1 MICERNYFINFA
13 HMNSFLNKAFG
24 FDPLTH
30 KKSKEITAGITT
42 FLTMSYI
49 LAVNP
54 DIFRPLAE
62 FGMDT
67 GAVFTATALAAAFG
81 TLVMALL
88 AKMPIALAPGM
99 GLNAFFVYTVC
110 LSMGYSWQFAL
121 TAVLI
126 EGLLFVILTLTNIRS
141 WIVDAIPVS
150 IKNAIGAGIGLFVA
164 LIGMQNSGII
174 VSDPST
180 LISLGDVTSG
190 SALLALIGLL
200 ITVPLMVKKVPC
212 ALLIGIFITTLAGI
226 PMGITEWHGFVS
238 MPPSVS
244 STFCQFE
251 LSNILCPDMLVVVAT
266 MLFLDIF
273 DTMGSLVAIC
283 TQAGLTEKDGTIP
296 RINRAFMADSLAT
309 IFGAIVGTNT
319 TTTYIE
325 SASGVSAGG
334 RSGLASAVTAF
345 CFVLALFFAPLFL
358 AVPSAATAPV
368 LIIVGLMMLKP
379 IKDLPLDEFSESVPA
394 FITLITIPMAYSI
407 SDGIMLGVISYTIIN
422 ALCGKFKKVS
432 IAMWVLTVCFI
443 CRYALL

>member
-1 MICERNYFINFA
+1 
-13 HMNSFLNKAFG
+13 MNSILNKLFG
-24 FDPLTH
+24 FNPLIH

-81 TLVMALL
+81 TLLMAII

-110 LSMGYSWQFAL
+110 LSMGYSWKFAL

-126 EGLLFVILTLTNIRS
+126 EGVLFVILTLTNIRS

-150 IKNAIGAGIGLFVA
+150 IKNAIGAGIGLFIA
-164 LIGMQNSGII
+164 LIGMQNAGII
-174 VSDPST
+174 VSDPAT
-180 LISLGDVTSG
+180 LVSLGDITSG
-190 SALLALIGLL
+190 SALLAAFGLI
-200 ITVPLMVKKVPC
+200 ITVPLLVKKVPC
-212 ALLIGIFITTLAGI
+212 ALLIGIFITTLVGI
-226 PMGITEWHGFVS
+226 PMGITEWRGFAS
-238 MPPSVS
+238 MPPSIS
-244 STFCQFE
+244 SIFCQFE
-251 LSNILCPDMLVVVAT
+251 WSNILCPDMLIVVAT

-283 TQAGLTEKDGTIP
+283 TQAGLTERDGSIP
-296 RINRAFMADSLAT
+296 RINKAFMADSIAT
-309 IFGAIVGTNT
+309 IFGAVVGTNT
-319 TTTYIE
+319 TTSYVE

-334 RSGLASAVTAF
+334 RSGLTSATTAL
-345 CFVLALFFAPLFL
+345 CFILALFFAPLFL

-379 IKDLPLDEFSESVPA
+379 IKDLYINDYSESIPA
-394 FITLITIPMAYSI
+394 FTTLITIPMAYSI
-407 SDGIMLGVISYTIIN
+407 SDGIMLGVISYTLIN
-422 ALCGKFKKVS
+422 ALCGKFNKIS
-432 IAMWVLTVCFI
+432 IPMWILSACFI
-443 CRYALL
+443 CKYIFL

>member
-1 MICERNYFINFA
+1 MSSILTNV
-13 HMNSFLNKAFG
+13 FG
-24 FDPLTH
+24 FNPVKH
-30 KKSKEITAGITT
+30 KISKELVAGITT

-54 DIFRPLAE
+54 DIFKPLADY
-62 FGMDT
+62 GMDT
-67 GAVFTATALAAAFG
+67 AAVFTATALASAIG
-81 TLVMALL
+81 TLLMAVV
-88 AKMPIALAPGM
+88 AKMPLALAPGM

-110 LSMGYSWQFAL
+110 LSMGYSWRFAL

-126 EGLLFVILTLTNIRS
+126 EGIIFVILTLTNIRS

-150 IKNAIGAGIGLFVA
+150 IKNAIGAGIGLFIA
-164 LIGMQNSGII
+164 LIGMQNAGII
-174 VSDPST
+174 VSDDST
-180 LISLGDVTSG
+180 LISLGKITSG

-200 ITVPLMVKKVPC
+200 VTVPLMVKKVPC
-212 ALLIGIFITTLAGI
+212 ALLIGIFITTLIGI
-226 PMGITEWHGFVS
+226 PMGITEWRGFVS
-238 MPPSVS
+238 LPPSIS
-244 STFCQFE
+244 GTFCQFE
-251 LSNILCPDMLVVVAT
+251 WNNILCSDMLIVVAT

-283 TQAGLTEKDGTIP
+283 TQAGLTERDGSIP
-296 RINRAFMADSLAT
+296 RINKAFMADSIAT

-334 RSGLASAVTAF
+334 RSGLTSAITAL
-345 CFVLALFFAPLFL
+345 CFLLALFLAPLFL

-379 IKDLPLDEFSESVPA
+379 IKDLYLNDFSESVPA

-422 ALCGKFKKVS
+422 ALCGKFRKVS
-432 IAMWVLTVCFI
+432 IPMWVLTACFI
-443 CRYALL
+443 CRYILL